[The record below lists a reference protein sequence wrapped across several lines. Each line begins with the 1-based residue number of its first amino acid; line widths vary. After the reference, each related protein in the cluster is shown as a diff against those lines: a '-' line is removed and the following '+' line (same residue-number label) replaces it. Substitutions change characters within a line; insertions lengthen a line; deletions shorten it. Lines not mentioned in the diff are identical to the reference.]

1 MSVRD
6 EREPLAPRTTSLYD
20 YALFRHG
27 IEPDGR
33 VPRRGYPLP
42 EGSPPEHGR
51 PDHPRRTWEQTQA
64 EVSAALTPC
73 SPTPTPYGPPTPS
86 TGGPPDCTCPTAP
99 SAHTPHGSA

>member
-33 VPRRGYPLP
+33 IPHKGFPFP
-42 EGSPPEHGR
+42 
-51 PDHPRRTWEQTQA
+51 PDHRLRSPAART
-64 EVSAALTPC
+64 
-73 SPTPTPYGPPTPS
+73 
-86 TGGPPDCTCPTAP
+86 
-99 SAHTPHGSA
+99 